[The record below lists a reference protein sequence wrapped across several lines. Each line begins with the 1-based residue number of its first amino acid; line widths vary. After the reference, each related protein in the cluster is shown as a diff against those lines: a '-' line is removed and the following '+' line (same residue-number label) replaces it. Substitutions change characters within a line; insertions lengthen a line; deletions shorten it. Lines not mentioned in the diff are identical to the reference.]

1 MKKTKLL
8 RLLFMVTV
16 AVTIL
21 AASAVVASAKSAED
35 PITDDAAYK
44 YSKVYNDVIKI
55 SFTQN
60 LFENPMA
67 EGYVYCRVEVLDRE
81 DYWLSLRSPEF
92 ILPNGWKNTGEKWV
106 DKEGTSKHI
115 RYGVMT
121 LTDANSYLF
130 QAGTY
135 NLKVQYGGRGIGTE
149 TIDFYFT
156 TSLKKPTGMKITTYP
171 DKIYF
176 NTENIWPS
184 LSGDTTIVEANGKAV
199 ELKNRQNGDILVK
212 GFDFESGKKYD
223 LKMYGTTVFGEQ
235 KLYGPAYTAK
245 NVILGPKTTPVI
257 KSVKISN
264 VKVSKY
270 FDYKEWKYRYKTKY
284 KITVNL
290 SKKAAN
296 IKGIYLTA
304 AGTNGFTGEYKKV
317 KGTGKTFTTTITK
330 DAPKSQKG
338 KKIKVSVRTYS
349 DNKYKAYSN
358 QSKSKTVTIR

>member
-135 NLKVQYGGRGIGTE
+135 KIGRAH
-149 TIDFYFT
+149 
-156 TSLKKPTGMKITTYP
+156 
-171 DKIYF
+171 
-176 NTENIWPS
+176 
-184 LSGDTTIVEANGKAV
+184 V
-199 ELKNRQNGDILVK
+199 
-212 GFDFESGKKYD
+212 
-223 LKMYGTTVFGEQ
+223 
-235 KLYGPAYTAK
+235 
-245 NVILGPKTTPVI
+245 
-257 KSVKISN
+257 
-264 VKVSKY
+264 
-270 FDYKEWKYRYKTKY
+270 
-284 KITVNL
+284 
-290 SKKAAN
+290 
-296 IKGIYLTA
+296 
-304 AGTNGFTGEYKKV
+304 
-317 KGTGKTFTTTITK
+317 
-330 DAPKSQKG
+330 
-338 KKIKVSVRTYS
+338 
-349 DNKYKAYSN
+349 
-358 QSKSKTVTIR
+358 

>member
-1 MKKTKLL
+1 MKKTKLF
-8 RLLFMVTV
+8 RLLFIVTV
-16 AVTIL
+16 VATIL

-44 YSKVYNDVIKI
+44 YSKVYNDAVKI

-67 EGYVYCRVEVLDRE
+67 KGYVYCKVEVLDRD
-81 DYWLSLRSPEF
+81 DYWLDLRSPKF
-92 ILPNGWKNTGEKWV
+92 ILPNGWDHVGQKWV

-121 LTDANSYLF
+121 FTDANSYFF

-135 NLKVQYGGRGIGTE
+135 NLKVEYGGRGIGTE
-149 TIDFYFT
+149 TINFYFT
-156 TSLKKPTGMKITTYP
+156 TSLKAPDRMKITTYP
-171 DKIYF
+171 DRICF
-176 NTENIWPS
+176 NSENVWQS
-184 LSGDTTIVEANGKAV
+184 LSGEHTIIEANGRGVKI
-199 ELKNRQNGDILVK
+199 LNGKTNIVVK
-212 GFDFESGKKYD
+212 GFEFKPGKKYD
-223 LKMYGTTVFGEQ
+223 MKMYGTSMFMDQ
-235 KLYGPAYTAK
+235 QIYSPAYTAK
-245 NVILGPKTTPVI
+245 NVIMGPKTTPVI
-257 KSVKISN
+257 KSVKVSN

-296 IKGIYLTA
+296 TKGIYLTA
-304 AGTNGFTGEYKKV
+304 AGTSGFTGEYKKV

-338 KKIKVSVRTYS
+338 KKIKVSVKTYS

-358 QSKSKTVTIR
+358 ESKSKTVKIR